1 MILKNDVLNL
11 YLFSVFEIKFKNRN
25 VHALE
30 HLPNLLPYIYLNKEF
45 KPIDRHSFF
54 CDGYKYWIFEISF

>member
-11 YLFSVFEIKFKNRN
+11 YLFNVLEIKFKNRI

-45 KPIDRHSFF
+45 KPIDKHSFF
-54 CDGYKYWIFEISF
+54 L

>member
-11 YLFSVFEIKFKNRN
+11 YLFNVLEIKFKN
-25 VHALE
+25 VHTLE